1 MDKTGAEQR
10 RESTTADKP
19 LAAVAIDSDVEQI
32 LQAAADEEGAPVGD
46 ALHWD
51 ENGNK
56 ATLELVS
63 ERISDLSAA
72 LKEAGVQASVWRV
85 DHYQTSQFKPGAKG
99 PDGRVVRNLTHQIKA
114 WLVRRNGWSA
124 TKFREILVEEFAAA
138 APQYDAPPKVE
149 PAADML
155 AVIGIFDAHFGQLSW
170 PDETGADI
178 TVETTRRRYQ
188 RAFQDLLGRVQTF
201 SPGRILYIL
210 GNDFLHVD
218 QGSSTTKGTPQDADG
233 RWQQAFLCGMQCA
246 FDLVD
251 AARLLAPVDVVVVA
265 GNHEKEKI
273 FCMGEVL
280 SARYADAEN
289 VTVRNSP
296 NPWQYYSYGTT
307 LLGFTHGDGL
317 TDAKRLQLPA
327 RMAQDEPDLWA
338 KTTCREWFLGHL
350 HRERE
355 TITVQRNA
363 DTVGC
368 VIVRELPALTGL
380 DSWHNKQGYS
390 ANPQAELHLYGRG
403 TGRYGYLVHNPAD

>member
-1 MDKTGAEQR
+1 MDNTGDEEQR
-10 RESTTADKP
+10 P
-19 LAAVAIDSDVEQI
+19 G
-32 LQAAADEEGAPVGD
+32 AAATEPASSDAARTLKAATGSEAGSVGD
-46 ALHWD
+46 VLHWD

-56 ATLELVS
+56 ATLELIS
-63 ERISDLSAA
+63 ERISDLSFA
-72 LKEAGVQASVWRV
+72 LKEAGIQASVWRV
-85 DHYQTSQFKPGAKG
+85 DHYQTNQFMPGSKG

-124 TKFREILVEEFAAA
+124 TKFREILLDEFKEAT
-138 APQYDAPPKVE
+138 PKYDPP
-149 PAADML
+149 PPIDAAADML

-170 PDETGADI
+170 PDESGADI
-178 TVETTRRRYQ
+178 TIETTRRRYQ
-188 RAFQDLLGRVQTF
+188 SAFQDLLGRAQKF
-201 SPGRILYIL
+201 PLGRILYIL

-218 QGSSTTKGTPQDADG
+218 QGGATTKGTPQDADG
-233 RWQQAFLCGMQCA
+233 RWQQAFLCGMRCA

-280 SARYADAEN
+280 AARYGEADN

-307 LLGFTHGDGL
+307 LLGLTHGDGL
-317 TDAKRLQLPA
+317 TDSKRLQLPA

-355 TITVQRNA
+355 TTTVQRNA
-363 DTVGC
+363 DTLGC
-368 VIVRELPALTGL
+368 VVVRELPALTGL
-380 DSWHNKQGYS
+380 DAWHNKQGYS

-403 TGRYGYLVHNPAD
+403 TGRYGYLIHNPID